1 MRKFAAEKSRTVLAH
16 RKIFTSVLQHP
27 TASLS
32 NSSSS
37 SHSIKSLPQ
46 PSAAS
51 LLRFLNTA
59 ASPNPSSS
67 SSDSMASDYSSTPV
81 KIDTINPKV
90 IYSFIQSISEL
101 DMGLSQIYL
110 IYGLTSISI
119 VIVSCFEHGF

>member
-110 IYGLTSISI
+110 IYGLTSFKSLCS
-119 VIVSCFEHGF
+119 VAVSGL

>member
-67 SSDSMASDYSSTPV
+67 SDSMASDYSSTPV

-110 IYGLTSISI
+110 IYGLTSFKSLCS
-119 VIVSCFEHGF
+119 VAVSGL